1 MFYFLLFH
9 SSITKTS
16 HIDKKIL
23 ITALYGSIL
32 YIIFHA
38 IVNSSKSTFLV
49 TIKKYFFLI
58 LSLDVLSMI
67 YILKNLLPKVNVS
80 PSDLQN
86 KFGTLFRDHTRFFY
100 PFYLEFSS
108 YKKQTLKHLIQ
119 LK

>member
-1 MFYFLLFH
+1 MRNVMLEYD
-9 SSITKTS
+9 SKYRKTEV
-16 HIDKKIL
+16 HR
-23 ITALYGSIL
+23 SIL

-86 KFGTLFRDHTRFFY
+86 KFGTLFSNFNVLKFIDTSFY
-100 PFYLEFSS
+100 FRYS
-108 YKKQTLKHLIQ
+108 K
-119 LK
+119 